1 MQGRI
6 ADAPQLNSHRLPI
19 RKFSPP
25 SRPVFSG
32 SAIHVPDPIWAG
44 EIPFSRSVWEQGFR
58 GPTRAFLSDAGAFC
72 SQAPS
77 RPFLLVL
84 VVHRSSSPIH
94 RNRNPPPPRPAPTP
108 EKNVDTWIRGVVY
121 LPILPSNTPS
131 SAPTPHNYN
140 YNTCIYLASYVYTCV
155 LSRTPNSMPLPL
167 PVFTLPS
174 LPNRTPSFSRVR
186 ITPPAHAASSN
197 EPTTT
202 R

>member
-1 MQGRI
+1 M
-6 ADAPQLNSHRLPI
+6 SPI
-19 RKFSPP
+19 RSGRARFHSVAPFGSRASEARPGRFSAMREPSALRPP
-25 SRPVFSG
+25 PGLFY
-32 SAIHVPDPIWAG
+32 W
-44 EIPFSRSVWEQGFR
+44 
-58 GPTRAFLSDAGAFC
+58 
-72 SQAPS
+72 
-77 RPFLLVL
+77 
-84 VVHRSSSPIH
+84 SSSSTAPV
-94 RNRNPPPPRPAPTP
+94 PQSTAPRPAPTQ
-108 EKNVDTWIRGVVY
+108 EKMWIRGY
-121 LPILPSNTPS
+121 EGSSISPPLSFLPSNTPS

-167 PVFTLPS
+167 PIFTLLS

>member
-1 MQGRI
+1 M
-6 ADAPQLNSHRLPI
+6 SPI
-19 RKFSPP
+19 RSGRARFHPVAPFGSRASEARPGRFSAMREP
-25 SRPVFSG
+25 S
-32 SAIHVPDPIWAG
+32 
-44 EIPFSRSVWEQGFR
+44 
-58 GPTRAFLSDAGAFC
+58 
-72 SQAPS
+72 APS

-186 ITPPAHAASSN
+186 ITPTAHAASSN